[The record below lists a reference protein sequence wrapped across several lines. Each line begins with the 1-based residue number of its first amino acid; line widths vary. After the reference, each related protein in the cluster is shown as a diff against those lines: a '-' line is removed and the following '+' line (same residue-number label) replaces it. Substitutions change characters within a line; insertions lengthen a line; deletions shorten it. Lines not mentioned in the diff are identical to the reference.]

1 MALGLCRLFLENTN
15 TNTNSNNLLPQQ
27 TGRRVTIQQDNGTY
41 IAYHIN
47 SLLVGEIIRRRV
59 RGGHGGINSISDVDL
74 Q

>member
-1 MALGLCRLFLENTN
+1 MGCFE
-15 TNTNSNNLLPQQ
+15 S
-27 TGRRVTIQQDNGTY
+27 GTFSDGTFCMC
-41 IAYHIN
+41 ITYHIN